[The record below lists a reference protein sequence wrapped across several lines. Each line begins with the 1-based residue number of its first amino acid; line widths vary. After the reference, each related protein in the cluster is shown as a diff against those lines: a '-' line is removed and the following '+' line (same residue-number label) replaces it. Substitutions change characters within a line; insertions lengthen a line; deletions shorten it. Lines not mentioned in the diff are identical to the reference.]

1 MKGEHA
7 MDNNNLLKIKNTA
20 NDLITD
26 EFSVPIEIK
35 ETINKVVKNTIE
47 NKTSLLNNENLK
59 KKLEIIVTP
68 ELQKGIEEGKFTKV
82 KGALEIRDK
91 ETGQF
96 VGKGKIEETLVS
108 KADSDVLATV
118 TKGIV
123 NIAGQAQLAEI
134 SQKLDIIDEKLAA
147 IGKHNWREKTAEL
160 SGAKSFIE
168 DAVESLPNKYA
179 VERINNEIADLIKLS
194 NFFKKTIEEELDK
207 PITYSLYNN
216 VIEGFK
222 FWEWKEENRQEY
234 NSKYNSDVSKF
245 VNRYGYLL
253 DLYFQTL
260 GLIGTC
266 YQITNEHHHASKYYR
281 QIERDINYFSV
292 ELTSRLV
299 YLLNI
304 QDIDEEYILFQHIIE
319 KLEDRKLPN
328 NLLNEM
334 NIVNEKITE
343 SKYMQKNLVTQFDH
357 LQLSYDVDPKLI
369 MEGEDHDET

>member
-35 ETINKVVKNTIE
+35 ETINKV
-47 NKTSLLNNENLK
+47 
-59 KKLEIIVTP
+59 
-68 ELQKGIEEGKFTKV
+68 
-82 KGALEIRDK
+82 
-91 ETGQF
+91 
-96 VGKGKIEETLVS
+96 EETLVS

-123 NIAGQAQLAEI
+123 NIAGQAQLADI

-160 SGAKSFIE
+160 SGGKSFIE

-245 VNRYGYLL
+245 V
-253 DLYFQTL
+253 
-260 GLIGTC
+260 
-266 YQITNEHHHASKYYR
+266 
-281 QIERDINYFSV
+281 
-292 ELTSRLV
+292 
-299 YLLNI
+299 
-304 QDIDEEYILFQHIIE
+304 
-319 KLEDRKLPN
+319 
-328 NLLNEM
+328 
-334 NIVNEKITE
+334 
-343 SKYMQKNLVTQFDH
+343 
-357 LQLSYDVDPKLI
+357 
-369 MEGEDHDET
+369 